1 MFEQFMG
8 IRIYLNS
15 FSNPKY
21 YLYLYLLKVDLMN
34 NIRICIRVKISIRY
48 NTDLKAWLKSNPYS
62 ISPVYKAD

>member
-34 NIRICIRVKISIRY
+34 NIRIRVKISIRY
-48 NTDLKAWLKSNPYS
+48 NTDAY
-62 ISPVYKAD
+62 